1 MTSFGRSNLASP
13 VATRPRQL
21 RFYSDW
27 LLLLVIALVLTADQV
42 SKHLVRT
49 MMVLGES
56 IPPEGVARI
65 TYIINT
71 GSAFGLFPNQTLFL
85 TIAALAGVALMLFFY
100 RTGAV
105 PGGLARLSLALM
117 LGGAIGNLVDRV
129 RVGYV
134 VDFVALGFW
143 PVFNVADSSMVM
155 GITLLVAMVLLV
167 REPGHT
173 PWKRQRTEPPT
184 RPPPEVAC

>member
-1 MTSFGRSNLASP
+1 
-13 VATRPRQL
+13 
-21 RFYSDW
+21 
-27 LLLLVIALVLTADQV
+27 LVIALVLAADQV

-49 MMVLGES
+49 LMVMGES
-56 IPPEGVARI
+56 IPNEGIVRI

-71 GSAFGLFPNQTLFL
+71 GGAFGLFPNQTLLL

-117 LGGAIGNLVDRV
+117 LGGAIGNLIDRV
-129 RVGYV
+129 RAGYV

-143 PVFNVADSSMVM
+143 PVFNVADASMVM
-155 GITLLVAMVLLV
+155 GITLLLAVALLV
-167 REPGHT
+167 REPGHI
-173 PWKRQRTEPPT
+173 PWKRQRAEPPA